1 MCLRQCDQSPQR
13 SIGVILPQIDSSIF
27 YMLPPDIKT
36 VDQYH
41 LLFCFESPPDNR
53 VSGNW
58 SRVLLGK
65 WPVTQLLQNFKTF
78 HGTQMFTTVFT
89 RAFHLAYSDPY
100 RTSPYH
106 SILSPK
112 DSFKYYPPT
121 YIGVLLVVST
131 LLAFPTNPRLTALSP
146 PMCAT
151 SPFYL
156 IVLDVIMLHKIS
168 SPCKS
173 LPCVLHN
180 LCYPR
185 EIQCLILSL
194 YTKEVLQALY
204 L

>member
-146 PMCAT
+146 P
-151 SPFYL
+151 
-156 IVLDVIMLHKIS
+156 
-168 SPCKS
+168 
-173 LPCVLHN
+173 
-180 LCYPR
+180 
-185 EIQCLILSL
+185 QC
-194 YTKEVLQALY
+194 VLQALSISSS
-204 L
+204 LM